1 MHALL
6 LNAFRATNSTNLLDP
21 TQFHIPDNH
30 CSHGGVVLQ
39 DETVQD
45 ETVCR
50 PGDSLATLNDCFVA
64 LNAFMQIS

>member
-1 MHALL
+1 MRLEQQIPRTYSIPHS
-6 LNAFRATNSTNLLDP
+6 FRN
-21 TQFHIPDNH
+21 IPDNH

-50 PGDSLATLNDCFVA
+50 PGDSLATLNDYFVA